1 MMILAFLMISC
12 YKARNRG
19 EHPSHQ
25 LPEGARAG
33 KIVEGEDD
41 QQQMS
46 DLGEENPIENYE
58 KFLALWK
65 DADSGIA
72 EVEDAR
78 KRLAE
83 LKGNCGKR
91 MTQILLKLS

>member
-1 MMILAFLMISC
+1 MISC

-25 LPEGARAG
+25 LPEGACAG
-33 KIVEGEDD
+33 QLVEEEDD

-65 DADSGIA
+65 DADPGRA
-72 EVEDAR
+72 EVEDA
-78 KRLAE
+78 KKKLAE
-83 LKGNCGKR
+83 LKR
-91 MTQILLKLS
+91 